1 MCAAQYYRA
10 SADATNRPNLAVL
23 PLLTCCSASL
33 TTCVGKM
40 RGELGFAAV
49 QRAWRGDV
57 VGTVQA
63 RDCDLLDPK
72 VSNSIP
78 LAFYPRHSAGYE
90 RLCYDCAIDG
100 LAGRFLSRSR
110 VFN

>member
-1 MCAAQYYRA
+1 MQDNAAQYHRA
-10 SADATNRPNLAVL
+10 GTDATNRPILAVL
-23 PLLTCCSASL
+23 PLLTCCSAWL

-63 RDCDLLDPK
+63 GDCEELDPK
-72 VSNSIP
+72 VSNSV
-78 LAFYPRHSAGYE
+78 
-90 RLCYDCAIDG
+90 
-100 LAGRFLSRSR
+100 LSETWSMR
-110 VFN
+110 VRCTIE

>member
-1 MCAAQYYRA
+1 MCAPQYYRA
-10 SADATNRPNLAVL
+10 GADATNRPNLAVL

-63 RDCDLLDPK
+63 GDCEELDPK
-72 VSNSIP
+72 VSNSV
-78 LAFYPRHSAGYE
+78 
-90 RLCYDCAIDG
+90 
-100 LAGRFLSRSR
+100 LSETWSMR
-110 VFN
+110 VRCTIE

>member
-1 MCAAQYYRA
+1 MCAPQYYRA
-10 SADATNRPNLAVL
+10 SADASNRPNLAVL

-33 TTCVGKM
+33 TTCVGEM

-63 RDCDLLDPK
+63 GHCHKLEPK
-72 VSNSIP
+72 VSNSILHHLP
-78 LAFYPRHSAGYE
+78 
-90 RLCYDCAIDG
+90 
-100 LAGRFLSRSR
+100 
-110 VFN
+110 